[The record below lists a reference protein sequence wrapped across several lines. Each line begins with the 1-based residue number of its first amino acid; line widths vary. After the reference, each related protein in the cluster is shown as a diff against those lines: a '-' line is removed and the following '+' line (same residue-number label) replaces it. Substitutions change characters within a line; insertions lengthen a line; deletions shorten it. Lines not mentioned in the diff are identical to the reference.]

1 MDQTVDILG
10 LLDDKVGYT
19 NTNDNDTTNP
29 CLENNIVVCGESK
42 TGLGING
49 INAKLSDDKK
59 QLLGETKLSKPPF
72 WIIIP
77 SNKIEMLKLVGIVV
91 AVIFS
96 IILLYIIFTNKT
108 KGNDKYC
115 KRLYITYIYF

>member
-10 LLDDKVGYT
+10 LLDDKVGYN
-19 NTNDNDTTNP
+19 NTNDTDTTNP
-29 CLENNIVVCGESK
+29 YLENSSGGQGGSK

-49 INAKLSDDKK
+49 INAKPSDDKK
-59 QLLGETKLSKPPF
+59 QLLGENQLSKLPF
-72 WIIIP
+72 WVIIP
-77 SNKIEMLKLVGIVV
+77 SNKMDMLKLFGIVV

-108 KGNDKYC
+108 KGNGK
-115 KRLYITYIYF
+115 

>member
-19 NTNDNDTTNP
+19 KTNDNDTTNP
-29 CLENNIVVCGESK
+29 CLENNSVVCGESK

-59 QLLGETKLSKPPF
+59 QLLGETQLSKPPF

-108 KGNDKYC
+108 KGIDK
-115 KRLYITYIYF
+115 